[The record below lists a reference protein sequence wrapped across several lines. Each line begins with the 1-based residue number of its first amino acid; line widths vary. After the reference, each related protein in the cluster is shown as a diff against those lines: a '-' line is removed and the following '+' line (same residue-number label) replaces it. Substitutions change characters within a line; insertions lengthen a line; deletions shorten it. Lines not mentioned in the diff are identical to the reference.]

1 MDRVTI
7 NALKVFKTSSPLVA
21 TKDGESEGHITAQFA
36 VFNEVDS
43 DGDVTLPGA
52 FGNQDVLMSPWGHA
66 AWLGGG
72 GNLPVGKGSIS
83 EKGNKA
89 IFDGGLFL
97 DTEGGREHHAVLKQ
111 TQGQQEWSYGFQVQE
126 ASFGDFNGQEVR
138 FLKKLL
144 VAEVSPVMKGAG
156 SDTRTLAVKGSRK
169 LSEHGEELLTQI
181 ADYSIRLKSLATMRS
196 QDGRSISEAN
206 LTTLQEVRTSL
217 HGVEEELAL
226 LLTEDPKSAQPPDGM
241 ADEAYLLY
249 LAQNHR
255 INAGG
260 IYA

>member
-1 MDRVTI
+1 MAGAETKTFSVT
-7 NALKVFKTSSPLVA
+7 L
-21 TKDGESEGHITAQFA
+21 KDGDDEGHIEAQFA

-66 AWLGGG
+66 AWMGGG
-72 GNLPVGKGSIS
+72 SNLPVGKGSIS

-89 IFDGGLFL
+89 IFKGEIFL
-97 DTEGGREHHAVLKQ
+97 DTDSGRDHYTVLKQ

-126 ASFGDFNGQEVR
+126 ASFGDHNGQEVR

-144 VAEVSPVMKGAG
+144 VMEVSPVMKGAG
-156 SDTRTLAVKGSRK
+156 SDTRTLVVKGSRK
-169 LSEHGEELLTQI
+169 LSDHGEELLAEI
-181 ADYSIRLKSLATMRS
+181 ADYSLRLKSLATMRAK
-196 QDGRSISEAN
+196 DGRPLSKAN

-217 HGVEEELAL
+217 QGLDEGLAL

-249 LAQNHR
+249 LSQQHR

>member
-1 MDRVTI
+1 MAGAEHKTFSVT
-7 NALKVFKTSSPLVA
+7 L
-21 TKDGESEGHITAQFA
+21 KDGDEEGHIEAQFA

-66 AWLGGG
+66 AWMGGG
-72 GNLPVGKGSIS
+72 SNLPVGKGSIS

-89 IFDGGLFL
+89 IFKGEIFL
-97 DTEGGREHHAVLKQ
+97 DTTSGREHHAVLKQ

-126 ASFGDFNGQEVR
+126 ASFGDHNGQEVR

-144 VAEVSPVMKGAG
+144 VMEVSPVMKGAG
-156 SDTRTLAVKGSRK
+156 SDTRTLVVKGSRK
-169 LSEHGEELLTQI
+169 LSAQGEELLMELE
-181 ADYSIRLKSLATMRS
+181 DYSLRLTSLKAMRA
-196 QDGRSISEAN
+196 QDGRPLSEAN
-206 LTTLQEVRTSL
+206 LKTLQEVITSL
-217 HGVEEELAL
+217 REIDEGLVSLVV
-226 LLTEDPKSAQPPDGM
+226 EDPKSAQPPDGM

-249 LAQNHR
+249 LAQQHR

>member
-1 MDRVTI
+1 MDRAT
-7 NALKVFKTSSPLVA
+7 LKVFKTSSAL
-21 TKDGESEGHITAQFA
+21 TILKDGDSEGHISAQFA

-52 FGNQDVLMSPWGHA
+52 FGSQDVLMSPWGHA
-66 AWLGGG
+66 AWMGGG
-72 GNLPVGKGSIS
+72 ANLPVGKGSIS

-89 IFDGGLFL
+89 IFDGDLFL

-144 VAEVSPVMKGAG
+144 VMEVSPVMKGAG
-156 SDTRTLAVKGSRK
+156 SDTRTLAVKGRK
-169 LSEHGEELLTQI
+169 LSEQGEELMLELE
-181 ADYSIRLKSLATMRS
+181 DYSLRLKSLATMRAS
-196 QDGRSISEAN
+196 DGRSISEAN
-206 LTTLQEVRTSL
+206 LTMLGTVRTWL
-217 HGVEEELAL
+217 KHLDEELAN
-226 LLTEDPKSAQPPDGM
+226 LLTEEPKSAQPPDGM

-249 LAQNHR
+249 LAQQHR